1 MNKQQVWLT
10 TAFAFLLG
18 LMLMSCAEKNQIRTR
33 LLEETP
39 IGSSFDQVLA
49 YCKKLELK
57 CSQSSTAGFLNQDT
71 GDVVGVMSIWA
82 VVNEHK
88 TSPLSIRS
96 TAVYWGFGGDGKLID
111 IWVWKTTDAP

>member
-1 MNKQQVWLT
+1 MGKQWAWLT
-10 TAFAFLLG
+10 TTLVFLLG
-18 LMLMSCAEKNQIRTR
+18 LMLMSCAEENQVRTR

-49 YCKKLELK
+49 YCKKMELK

-82 VVNEHK
+82 VISEQR

-96 TAVYWGFGGDGKLID
+96 TAAYWGFGNDGKLLD